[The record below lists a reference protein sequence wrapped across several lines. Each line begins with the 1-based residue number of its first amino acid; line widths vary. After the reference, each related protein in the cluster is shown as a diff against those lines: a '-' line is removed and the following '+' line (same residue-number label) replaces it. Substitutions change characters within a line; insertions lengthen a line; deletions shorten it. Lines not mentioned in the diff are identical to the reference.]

1 MRVYILNTAEY
12 VSNADISFKNFLLNI
27 ENGSEK
33 YRIQFGISKIKLPT
47 EICITPDK
55 IGLENLIKG
64 AYPELCKKNPLINK
78 YATELFWPQPMN
90 YYTYQ
95 PKKKFF
101 VEDKSK
107 DVQEI
112 LMLLIGSYAPFK
124 IKLLSVFNA
133 QPAIYHA

>member
-27 ENGSEK
+27 ENGSEE

-95 PKKKFF
+95 PKKSF
-101 VEDKSK
+101 
-107 DVQEI
+107 
-112 LMLLIGSYAPFK
+112 LLKTKVKMCRRF
-124 IKLLSVFNA
+124 
-133 QPAIYHA
+133 